1 MAVNSPVV
9 KTVEID
15 QDAVRAREIE
25 VSKET
30 DAEIVERLRKRFT
43 ILDEMTTAVKKGIV
57 RAMIVSGPPGVGKSF
72 GVEKVLQ
79 KQDLFNTIAG
89 KKPKYE
95 IVRGNMSALGLYAKL
110 YEYSGAGNV
119 VVFDDCDDVLMDQ
132 LSLNILKGAL
142 DSGARRF
149 INWNLDSRLL
159 RREGIPDRFEFKGSA
174 IFITNLKFEFIRSK
188 KLRAHL
194 QALESRCHYIDLQ
207 MDTNREKLLRMR
219 DVIETN
225 GMFDRYDFEPG
236 VNEEILEFVASNQ
249 HRLREMSLRM
259 ALKIADLRSSF
270 VDSWKSMAE
279 TTCMIK

>member
-1 MAVNSPVV
+1 MATSSPVV
-9 KTVEID
+9 KTVELDPEAI
-15 QDAVRAREIE
+15 RARELA
-25 VSKET
+25 VAKET
-30 DAEIVERLRKRFT
+30 DQQIVERLRERFA
-43 ILDEMTTAVKKGIV
+43 ILEEMTAAVKKGIV
-57 RAMIVSGPPGVGKSF
+57 RAMIVSGPPGVGKSH
-72 GVEKVLQ
+72 GVEKVLK

-89 KKPKYE
+89 RKPKFE

-110 YEYSGAGNV
+110 YEYSSEGSV

-142 DSGARRF
+142 DSGERRF

-159 RREGIPDRFEFKGSA
+159 RREGIPDRFEFKGSG
-174 IFITNLKFEFIRSK
+174 IFITNLKFEFVRSK

-219 DVIETN
+219 DVIDTQ
-225 GMFDRYDFEPG
+225 GMFDRYDFEPEIK
-236 VNEEILEFVASNQ
+236 EEILGFIESNQ
-249 HRLREMSLRM
+249 TRLREMSLRM
-259 ALKIADLRSSF
+259 ALKIADLRASF
-270 VDSWKSMAE
+270 PNNWQSMAS